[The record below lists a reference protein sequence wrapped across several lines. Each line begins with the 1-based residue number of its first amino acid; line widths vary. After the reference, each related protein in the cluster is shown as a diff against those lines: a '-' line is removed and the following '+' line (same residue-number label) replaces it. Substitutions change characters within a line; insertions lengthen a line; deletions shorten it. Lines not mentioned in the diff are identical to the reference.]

1 VDVHGGATGGS
12 IIVLGDSISVVEPDL
27 DQNDRWTDDLS
38 QRLQASPGGSDL
50 AVVNAGIS
58 GNRVLADGTGPSAI
72 SRFANDVVSAPGAR
86 YVVVEEGVN
95 DIGAGSSAQD
105 IENGYEQLVTIAH
118 AAGLRILGTTL
129 TPIGGSF
136 YDTPENEAVRDAVNN
151 WIRTSG
157 AFDAVVDL
165 DAAVHDPQNPRWWLP
180 AYDNGSHLHPSG
192 AGAAAMANAV
202 DLQLFAPSAG
212 GDVPTLTEPSSE
224 TVAAGAT
231 QSVRGSYSDTFAAG
245 NPGLLYLSVSDSSG
259 TLSATDVSG
268 NLATGSGT
276 SNIAVSAPYSAVNAI
291 LASLTYTA
299 GSQGG
304 SDGIAF
310 DIWNQAGVETTAAVP
325 VTVTTTGGGG
335 GPALNVPSSE
345 TVLPGSILTVS
356 GSYSDSFAQGNPG
369 SLFLGISDSGGT
381 LSATDASGNLVVGSG
396 TNRIALSTDY
406 VDLNVILANLH
417 YTAGASS
424 GSDTISFDVW
434 NQAGVE
440 TAGATSVTIDPS
452 SFGAAMSQ
460 APTTMAADFAAP
472 GPLGS
477 EAATLNTTI
486 LSAGRT
492 MLHDGMNQPPG
503 LPLVT
508 T

>member
-1 VDVHGGATGGS
+1 
-12 IIVLGDSISVVEPDL
+12 
-27 DQNDRWTDDLS
+27 
-38 QRLQASPGGSDL
+38 
-50 AVVNAGIS
+50 
-58 GNRVLADGTGPSAI
+58 
-72 SRFANDVVSAPGAR
+72 
-86 YVVVEEGVN
+86 
-95 DIGAGSSAQD
+95 
-105 IENGYEQLVTIAH
+105 
-118 AAGLRILGTTL
+118 
-129 TPIGGSF
+129 
-136 YDTPENEAVRDAVNN
+136 
-151 WIRTSG
+151 
-157 AFDAVVDL
+157 
-165 DAAVHDPQNPRWWLP
+165 
-180 AYDNGSHLHPSG
+180 
-192 AGAAAMANAV
+192 
-202 DLQLFAPSAG
+202 
-212 GDVPTLTEPSSE
+212 
-224 TVAAGAT
+224 
-231 QSVRGSYSDTFAAG
+231 
-245 NPGLLYLSVSDSSG
+245 
-259 TLSATDVSG
+259 
-268 NLATGSGT
+268 
-276 SNIAVSAPYSAVNAI
+276 VNAI

-310 DIWNQAGVETTAAVP
+310 DIWNQAGVETTAGVP